1 MGMGYLKRRIAGFV
15 VAIAMLLDLG
25 VITSFGEPPA
35 WPGDVGIVAGAGIVI
50 DADSKAV
57 LFGQQIH
64 VPYPPASI
72 LKLLTALVVVENC
85 EMDEMVT
92 FSYDA
97 IHNLEAGAGNKLS
110 LAEGDQI
117 SVEDCLHMMVL
128 ISSNQSANAL
138 AEHVGGS
145 RQSWDVP
152 RMRLILPIR
161 RALMMTASMSAP
173 TIWL

>member
-72 LKLLTALVVVENC
+72 LKLLQVDTRLVVV
-85 EMDEMVT
+85 
-92 FSYDA
+92 
-97 IHNLEAGAGNKLS
+97 L
-110 LAEGDQI
+110 
-117 SVEDCLHMMVL
+117 
-128 ISSNQSANAL
+128 
-138 AEHVGGS
+138 
-145 RQSWDVP
+145 
-152 RMRLILPIR
+152 
-161 RALMMTASMSAP
+161 
-173 TIWL
+173 